1 MSVHNLHLPVL
12 SSNFQLHE
20 QLMILYLPTEK
31 NSNEKMIGKC
41 HFSKM
46 RLNLINSYPPKVA

>member
-20 QLMILYLPTEK
+20 QLMILYLPIKKDGK
-31 NSNEKMIGKC
+31 NVIFEGYCFLME
-41 HFSKM
+41 F
-46 RLNLINSYPPKVA
+46 INPSETV